1 MVPIL
6 DLIAVLG
13 GIVIPPA
20 FDFLKKRFVRS
31 ERDTPEA
38 TISALATTKPEALS
52 GYIDA
57 IARLRAAEKE
67 FFNRDIVGETSRWVN
82 NLRAA
87 IRPAGVV
94 VSFLILWGIAAGWI
108 DNQDGV
114 RLSAEGVISTWF
126 GSRVAIR

>member
-1 MVPIL
+1 MVPLL

-20 FDFLKKRFVRS
+20 FDFLKKRFVKS

-38 TISALATTKPEALS
+38 TISALATTKPDVLGA
-52 GYIDA
+52 YIDA
-57 IARLRAAEKE
+57 LARLKAAEKD
-67 FFNRDIVGETSRWVN
+67 FFNRDVIGETARWVN
-82 NLRAA
+82 NTRAI

-108 DNQDGV
+108 ENQDGV
-114 RLSAEGVISTWF
+114 RISAEGVISTWF